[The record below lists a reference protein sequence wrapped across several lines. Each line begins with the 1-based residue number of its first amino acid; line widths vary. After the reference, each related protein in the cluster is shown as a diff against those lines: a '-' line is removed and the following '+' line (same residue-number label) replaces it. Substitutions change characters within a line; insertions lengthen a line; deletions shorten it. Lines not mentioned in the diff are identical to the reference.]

1 MSKPVVAIV
10 YHSGYG
16 HTKVQAEAV
25 LAGVKEVDAVEA
37 VIFSVDELDD
47 AKWEVLD
54 GAAAL
59 VFGSPI
65 YMGNVSAGFQAFAEK
80 SSKRWFTLAW
90 KDKLAA
96 GFVNSGSQSGDKQQ
110 GLNALITLAQQ
121 HGMIWVGLGLHPGNN
136 SSTASVNDL
145 NRLGGFGGAFAQ
157 SNVDQGPD
165 VAPSEAD
172 RKTAAHLGKRVA
184 EATVRWVKGA

>member
-16 HTKVQAEAV
+16 HTKVQAESV
-25 LAGVKEVDAVEA
+25 LAGIKEVDAVEG
-37 VIFSVDELDD
+37 VLISVDEVDS
-47 AKWEVLD
+47 KWEVLD
-54 GAAAL
+54 GAAAII
-59 VFGSPI
+59 FGSPI
-65 YMGNVSAGFQAFAEK
+65 YMGNVSAAFQGFAEK
-80 SSKRWFTLAW
+80 SSKRWMSLAW

-96 GFVNSGSQSGDKQQ
+96 GFVNSGSQGGDKVQ
-110 GLNALITLAQQ
+110 GLNALITLSQQ

-157 SNVDQGPD
+157 SNVDQGAD
-165 VAPSEAD
+165 VVPPEAD

-184 EATVRWVKGA
+184 EAAVRWTKGA

>member
-25 LAGVKEVDAVEA
+25 LSGIKEVEA
-37 VIFSVDELDD
+37 VDGVLISVDEVDS
-47 AKWEVLD
+47 KWEVLD
-54 GAAAL
+54 GAAAII
-59 VFGSPI
+59 FGSPI

-80 SSKRWFTLAW
+80 SSKRWMSLAW
-90 KDKLAA
+90 KDKLAS
-96 GFVNSGSQSGDKQQ
+96 GFVNSGSQSGDKLQ
-110 GLNALITLAQQ
+110 GLNALIGLSQQ
-121 HGMIWVGLGLHPGNN
+121 HGMVWVGLGLHPGNN
-136 SSTASVNDL
+136 SSTASITDL

-157 SNVDQGPD
+157 SNVDQGAD
-165 VAPSEAD
+165 VVPPEAD

-184 EATVRWVKGA
+184 EAAVRWTKGA